1 MKRAVVWFVIVLVLC
16 FPLPALASVGVGVGT
31 GKIEVNEELRS
42 GGIYKLPAV
51 VVFNTGT
58 EAATFS
64 MSVTLNE
71 TQPQLK
77 PDPKWFSFS
86 PSKFTLEP
94 GGSQS
99 VTPTVT
105 LPLVTKPGDYFGY
118 LEARPDKTVQKG
130 TAAIGVAAAA
140 KLSFKVVASNVFV
153 ALMFRLLN
161 LVQNY
166 APWSYLLIAAFLAA
180 LTAKLVKRYLKINI
194 KVTRK
199 YSKTKKR
206 KQK

>member
-1 MKRAVVWFVIVLVLC
+1 MVIVLVLC

-153 ALMFRLLN
+153 ALMFRLLSLYN
-161 LVQNY
+161 QLK
-166 APWSYLLIAAFLAA
+166 PWSTLAVIAGATFFLLMFINKFINLRTALKAAWKAGR
-180 LTAKLVKRYLKINI
+180 V
-194 KVTRK
+194 RK
-199 YSKTKKR
+199 
-206 KQK
+206 